1 MLMLL
6 PPHQEC
12 DYGTPVCVCVRVHRG
27 GVGGAVGVGV
37 GDGDDGVWRWVVWP
51 LVRAL

>member
-12 DYGTPVCVCVRVHRG
+12 DYGTSMCVRAHRDS
-27 GVGGAVGVGV
+27 VGGAVGVGV
-37 GDGDDGVWRWVVWP
+37 GDGDDGVRRWVVWP